1 MASTGTIVG
10 LDLTGEKELIKAL
23 KELEGSINRR
33 VIKKAANK
41 SMKPVVKAAKEK
53 LRGIDRTGQLRKSIG
68 SRQKKFSSG
77 VVWTGVGPRKGFKIM
92 ATVTRKGIRGK
103 LGRTGV
109 GSLFFGGEEEVVAV
123 NPVNYA
129 HLVEFGFKHYISGK
143 TIPARP
149 FLRPALDNNRGKVQ
163 SILVH
168 ELKVNIAKEVV
179 KARQKAGGP
188 R

>member
-1 MASTGTIVG
+1 MSIIGM
-10 LDLTGEKELIKAL
+10 DLRGEKAMIRAL
-23 KELEGSINRR
+23 KDLDGSINRR

-41 SMKPVVKAAKEK
+41 SMKPVVKAAKAK
-53 LRGIDRTGQLRKSIG
+53 LRAIDRTGQLRKSIG
-68 SRQKKFSSG
+68 SKQKKFPSG
-77 VVWTGVGPRKGFKIM
+77 VVWTGVGPRSGFKIM
-92 ATVTRKGIRGK
+92 ATVARKGIRGK
-103 LGRTGV
+103 IGRTGV
-109 GSLFFGGEEEVVAV
+109 GSLFFGGEEEVVEV
-123 NPVNYA
+123 DPVKYA
-129 HLVEFGFKHYISGK
+129 HLVEYGFKHYISGEH
-143 TIPARP
+143 IEGRP